1 MPGVWRWVVKT
12 NYIPIMLNDQPLEV
26 ECNLTA
32 EMLLNQLK
40 HHQPGT
46 ALAINQVI
54 IPRADWQNHR
64 LQAGDH
70 ILLFQAIAG
79 G

>member
-1 MPGVWRWVVKT
+1 MKIT
-12 NYIPIMLNDQPLEV
+12 LNDQPLEL
-26 ECNLTA
+26 EQPLNIDA
-32 EMLLNQLK
+32 LLERLER
-40 HHQPGT
+40 HQPGS

-54 IPRADWQNHR
+54 IPRNDWATRQV
-64 LQAGDH
+64 QDGDD

>member
-1 MPGVWRWVVKT
+1 MKIT
-12 NYIPIMLNDQPLEV
+12 LNDQPLEL
-26 ECNLTA
+26 EQPLNIDA
-32 EMLLNQLK
+32 LLERLER
-40 HHQPGT
+40 HQPGS

-54 IPRADWQNHR
+54 IPRNDWVTRQV
-64 LQAGDH
+64 QDGDD